1 MPVAQ
6 GLVPISPE
14 LLANLEA
21 PPDNQGIWSMSN
33 IDRRFHIATLF
44 SRGLRTQI
52 QTSDG
57 NNNSSSNKC
66 PICHIHI
73 YTYNKNNNKITI
85 ITKRG
90 NENNNKRKGKEQM
103 FTCYKRGF

>member
-1 MPVAQ
+1 MATTTAAATNAQ
-6 GLVPISPE
+6 YAIY
-14 LLANLEA
+14 
-21 PPDNQGIWSMSN
+21 
-33 IDRRFHIATLF
+33 T
-44 SRGLRTQI
+44 
-52 QTSDG
+52 
-57 NNNSSSNKC
+57 
-66 PICHIHI
+66 HI